1 VAWVKIGPQGKT
13 TSAAAIWEGNAV
25 ASQPDPQPSP
35 AGHAGQ
41 AGMDNDLI
49 DALVRTRR
57 FFTHNEVS
65 PDLRTLHKAGG
76 RNADTFYR
84 DRWSHDKVVR
94 STHGVNCT
102 GSCSWK
108 VYVKDGIITW
118 EAQQTDYPSV
128 GPDRPEYEPRGC
140 PRGAAFSWYTY
151 SPTRVQY
158 PYVRGV
164 LLQMYRE
171 AKARLGDPVAAWAE
185 IVSDP
190 GKARRYK
197 SARGKGGLVRASWEE
212 ATEIIAAAHVHTIRA
227 YGPDRLAGFSPIP
240 AMSMVS
246 HAVGARFYALLGG
259 AMLSFYDWYA
269 DLPVASPQMFGDQTD
284 VPESGDW
291 WDAGYL
297 IMWGSNLP
305 VTRTPD
311 AHWMTEARYRGQ
323 KVIAVAPDYADNV
336 KFADEWLPAAPGT
349 DGALAMAM
357 GHVVLKEFFADRQV
371 DYFTSY
377 VKRYTDLPFLVTL
390 EPAGQAYRPGK
401 FLTAA
406 DLAGPTATTENAA
419 FKTVVLDAGGQ
430 SVVPNGSLGFRF
442 GESGAGRWNLD
453 LGEVDP
459 LLSAAGGDEAPVV
472 VELPRFD
479 SPEGR
484 ARVLRR
490 GVPVRRVGGQ
500 LVTTVY
506 DLLLAQYGV
515 ARDGLPGQW
524 PSSYDDSTQPYTPA
538 WQEAI
543 TGVAGPVVA
552 RIAREF
558 AANAEESRGRSM
570 IIMGAGTNHWF
581 HSDTIYRAFLTL
593 TTLTGCQG
601 VNGGGW
607 AHYVGQEKVRPL
619 TGYSVLAT
627 ASDWCRPARQMIQ
640 TAYWYLH
647 TDQFRYDPFSAGT
660 LAAASPSAGAFG
672 GRTTADLIAASARM
686 GWMPSYPTFDRNP
699 LDLADQAKEAGRP
712 AGEFVV
718 GELRAGRLRF
728 ACEDP
733 DAPENF
739 PRVLTVWRANLLGSS
754 AKGNEYFL
762 KHLLGTDASVRAEE
776 APPDARPREVAW
788 HEQAPTGK
796 LDLLLSLDFRM
807 TSTTIFSDIVL
818 PAATWYEK
826 YDLSSTD
833 MHPFV
838 HAFNQA
844 ISPPWQARTDWD
856 AFMGIAQAFSRLAA
870 AHLGTRTDVV
880 AAPLLHDTPDELAT
894 PRGRVSDWKA
904 GQCEPVPGV
913 TMPKLVTVERDYA
926 AVAGKMAALGP
937 LLDSLGATTKGVT
950 LQTGRELDYL
960 RHKNGVVRGGP
971 GDGRPSIT
979 RDVDACEAIL
989 ALSGTTNGH
998 LAAQG
1003 FRTLEQR
1010 TGTRLADL
1018 AAEHE
1023 GKQITFADTQSRPVP
1038 VITSPEWSGSESGG
1052 RRYSPFTINTE
1063 RLKPWHTLTGRQH
1076 FFLDHDWMA
1085 ELGEWLPVYRPPLSM
1100 PVLFGEPQVGDQGE
1114 LGVTVRYLTPHSKW
1128 SIHSEYQDN
1137 LLLLTLS
1144 RGGPTIWISREDAA
1158 KIGVHDNDWIEAVN
1172 RNGVVVARAI
1182 VSHRMPEG
1190 TVYMYH
1196 AQDRLIDVPRSETTG
1211 RRGGIHNSLTRL
1223 LIKPTHLIG
1232 GYAQLSFA
1240 FNYLGP
1246 TGNQRD
1252 EVTVIRRR
1260 SQEVT
1265 Y

>member
-1 VAWVKIGPQGKT
+1 
-13 TSAAAIWEGNAV
+13 
-25 ASQPDPQPSP
+25 
-35 AGHAGQ
+35 
-41 AGMDNDLI
+41 MDGELAE
-49 DALVRTRR
+49 ALVRTRR
-57 FFTHNEVS
+57 FFSRAEVS
-65 PDLRTLHKAGG
+65 EDLRSLHRKGG
-76 RNADTFYR
+76 RQADEFYR

-151 SPTRVQY
+151 SPTRVRY

-164 LLQMYRE
+164 LLGMYRE
-171 AKARLGDPVAAWAE
+171 AKARLGDPVAAWAD

-190 GKARRYK
+190 ERSRRYK
-197 SARGKGGLVRASWEE
+197 RARGKGGLVRATWAE
-212 ATEIIAAAHVHTIRA
+212 AAEMAAAAHVHTIKE

-246 HAVGARFYALLGG
+246 HAAGARFYSLLGG
-259 AMLSFYDWYA
+259 VMLSFYDWYA
-269 DLPVASPQMFGDQTD
+269 DLPVASPQVFGDQTD

-311 AHWMTEARYRGQ
+311 AHWMAEARYRGQ
-323 KVIAVAPDYADNV
+323 KVVAVSPDYADNV
-336 KFADEWLPAAPGT
+336 KFADEWLPAQPGT

-357 GHVVLKEFFADRQV
+357 GHVVLKEFFVDRETP
-371 DYFTSY
+371 YFTDY
-377 VKRYTDLPFLVTL
+377 VQRYTDLPFLVTL
-390 EPAGQAYRPGK
+390 DEVTGDGAEPGTYTPGK

-406 DLAGPTATTENAA
+406 DLGGAPSEAEHAE
-419 FKTVVLDAGGQ
+419 FRTVLLDAATGAP
-430 SVVPNGSLGFRF
+430 VVPNGTLGDRF
-442 GESGAGRWNLD
+442 GESGAGKWNLE
-453 LGEVDP
+453 LGDIRP
-459 LLSAAGGDEAPVV
+459 LLSAEGNGEAPVV

-479 SPEGR
+479 APDGSA
-484 ARVLRR
+484 ARLRR
-490 GVPVRRVGGQ
+490 GVPVRRVAGR

-515 ARDGLPGQW
+515 AREGLPGNW
-524 PSSYDDSTQPYTPA
+524 PAGYDDASEPYTPA
-538 WQEAI
+538 WQAAI
-543 TGVAGPVVA
+543 TGVDAGRAA

-607 AHYVGQEKVRPL
+607 AHYVGQEKVRPI
-619 TGYSVLAT
+619 TGYSAIAT
-627 ASDWCRPARQMIQ
+627 ASDWNRPARQMIQ

-647 TDQFRYDPFSAGT
+647 GDQFRYDPFAADT
-660 LAAASPSAGAFG
+660 LAAAGGGGPFAGKS
-672 GRTTADLIAASARM
+672 TADVIAQSARL

-699 LDLADQAKEAGRP
+699 LDLADEADAAGRT
-712 AGEFVV
+712 AGDHVV
-718 GELRAGRLRF
+718 EELKAGRLKF
-728 ACEDP
+728 AGEDP

-762 KHLLGTDASVRAEE
+762 KHLLGTDSSVRAAE
-776 APPDARPREVAW
+776 APPDARPRDVVWRE
-788 HEQAPTGK
+788 EAPEGK
-796 LDLLLSLDFRM
+796 LDLLLTLDFRM
-807 TSTTIFSDIVL
+807 TSTTVYSDIVL

-838 HAFNQA
+838 HSFNPA
-844 ISPPWQARTDWD
+844 IAPPWQ
-856 AFMGIAQAFSRLAA
+856 
-870 AHLGTRTDVV
+870 TRTDFDIFHTLAEEFSRQAAGHLGVRKDLV
-880 AAPLLHDTPDELAT
+880 AAPLLHDTPDALAT
-894 PRGRVSDWKA
+894 PHGRVRDWKA
-904 GQCEPVPGV
+904 GECEPVPGR
-913 TMPKLVTVERDYA
+913 TMPKLITVERDYA
-926 AVAGKMAALGP
+926 AVADKMGALGP
-937 LLDSLGATTKGVT
+937 LLDSLGATTKGITYKVD
-950 LQTGRELDYL
+950 RELDYL
-960 RHKNGVVRGGP
+960 RHKNGTVRGGVA
-971 GDGRPSIT
+971 DGRPSIA
-979 RDVDACEAIL
+979 RDSHACEAIL
-989 ALSGTTNGH
+989 ALSGTTNGR
-998 LAAQG
+998 LATQG
-1003 FRTLEQR
+1003 FHTLQAR

-1023 GKQITFADTQSRPVP
+1023 GKQITFADTQTAPVP
-1038 VITSPEWSGSESGG
+1038 VITSPEWSGSETGG
-1052 RRYSPFTINTE
+1052 RRYSPFTVNVE

-1076 FFLDHDWMA
+1076 FYLDHDWMTA
-1085 ELGEWLPVYRPPLSM
+1085 LGEQLPVYRPPLNM
-1100 PVLFGEPQVGDQGE
+1100 HALFGEPRLGETGE
-1114 LGVTVRYLTPHSKW
+1114 LGVTVRYLTPHNKW

-1137 LLLLTLS
+1137 LFMLSLS
-1144 RGGPTIWISREDAA
+1144 RGGPSIWMSTRDAA
-1158 KIGVHDNDWIEAVN
+1158 KVGVRDNDWIEAVN
-1172 RNGVVVARAI
+1172 RNGVVAARAI

-1196 AQDRLIDVPRSETTG
+1196 AQDRLIDVPRTETTG

-1223 LIKPTHLIG
+1223 LIKPSHLIG
-1232 GYAQLSFA
+1232 GYAQLSYA

-1260 SQEVT
+1260 ANQEVE